1 MSVELSVLIPW
12 TATNADEDDRIA
24 DVDCDGKSRLL
35 LEVQARRASSISAVT
50 ITPYISVDGGST
62 YSRMTS
68 RAVDSGAGTLHLYT
82 DALAIT
88 DNVSFCVEYDVEF
101 ASNMRFKFAFTGA
114 HADDKFQARVGM
126 A

>member
-1 MSVELSVLIPW
+1 MSVEITTIIPW

-24 DVDCDGKSRLL
+24 AIDCSDKTRCL
-35 LEVQARRASSISAVT
+35 LEVQTLRASSISAIT
-50 ITPYISVDGGST
+50 ITPYISIDGGST
-62 YSRMTS
+62 FSRMTS
-68 RAVDSGAGTLHLYT
+68 RAVDSGAGALHLYT